1 MHVFLGNA
9 LAHHP
14 RANTLLSLVN
24 WLSDQLGCTFGFL
37 GESANTVGAQWVQAR
52 PSPQSNGLN
61 VSQMLEPG
69 ALKGV
74 LLMNLE
80 PEHDCANPQR
90 ALQALTAMDLVV
102 TLSPFKTNLEFSD
115 VILPIAPF
123 SETPGTFVNTQG
135 MEQSFHAVVRPLG
148 GTRPA
153 WKVLRVLANMLGLHG
168 FEFET
173 IEDVRVSLHETLPA
187 LSEILSNHSNA
198 ALDLSSAQG
207 QKPCT
212 AASYQLDGLVRRSPA
227 LQATADAR
235 MGR

>member
-1 MHVFLGNA
+1 
-9 LAHHP
+9 
-14 RANTLLSLVN
+14 
-24 WLSDQLGCTFGFL
+24 
-37 GESANTVGAQWVQAR
+37 
-52 PSPQSNGLN
+52 
-61 VSQMLEPG
+61 
-69 ALKGV
+69 
-74 LLMNLE
+74 
-80 PEHDCANPQR
+80 
-90 ALQALTAMDLVV
+90 MDLVV